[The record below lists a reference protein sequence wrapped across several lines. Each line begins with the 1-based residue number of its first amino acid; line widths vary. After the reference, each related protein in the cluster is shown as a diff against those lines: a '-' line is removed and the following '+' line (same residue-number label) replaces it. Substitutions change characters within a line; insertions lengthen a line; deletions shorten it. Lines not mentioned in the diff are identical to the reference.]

1 MRLLLIFLGAVI
13 FVAGIIFMLQGLGDL
28 GGSTMTGKT
37 IWAVLGPI
45 IAVVGLAVAAIG
57 IRTRSHGPSA

>member
-37 IWAVLGPI
+37 LWAVLGPI

-57 IRTRSHGPSA
+57 IRTRPHGP

>member
-13 FVAGIIFMLQGLGDL
+13 FVAGIVFMLQGLGDL

-57 IRTRSHGPSA
+57 IRTRSHPS